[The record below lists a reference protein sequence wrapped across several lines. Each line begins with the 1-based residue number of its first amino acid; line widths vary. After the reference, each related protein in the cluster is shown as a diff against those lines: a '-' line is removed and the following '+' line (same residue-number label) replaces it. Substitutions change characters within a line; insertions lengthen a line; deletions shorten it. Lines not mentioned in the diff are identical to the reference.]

1 VASSSTEASAKP
13 RPGRGRTIAVTLLL
27 IVACVLAPL
36 SLIAVWTRNTLLDTD
51 QYVET
56 VGPLAHNPKV
66 INAIASNISEE
77 VVQGTNVEAKVKDA
91 LPPRADFIA
100 PAVAR
105 SLGTVVHDVAVR
117 ILSSDQFE
125 TLWKAANRRA
135 HDQVEAVLT
144 GGGSKITTKNG
155 EVAVNLGPVV
165 DKVQKA
171 LAGIGINVFSDSSA
185 RRVSPRFVLIQSDE
199 LKSAQ
204 SAVDL
209 LQKLSIVLPI
219 VMLLFFAAAIAI
231 SRNRRMTVLH
241 AGLGFAAAMLVVLTA
256 FNLGRTA
263 YLDALKAA
271 HPDAA
276 AAVYDQLLS
285 FLRLSARSLFAL
297 GLVVAIG
304 AWLAGPST
312 AAVRVRSFVRG
323 GEGTQLATE
332 GFPGWIA
339 RSRTGLRIVFVAIG
353 ALILVTWSHPRPLT
367 VLIITIV
374 VLIAIALTEF
384 FARTAAD
391 AAPSTPASS

>member
-1 VASSSTEASAKP
+1 MASSPTEASAKTA
-13 RPGRGRTIAVTLLL
+13 RPGRGRTIAVALLL

-36 SLIAVWTRNTLLDTD
+36 SLIAVWTKNTLLNTD

-56 VGPLAHNPKV
+56 VGPLASNPT
-66 INAIASNISEE
+66 IIDAIATNISEDL
-77 VVQGTNVEAKVKDA
+77 VAGTDVESKVKDA

-105 SLGTVVHDVAVR
+105 SLTTVVHDLAVR
-117 ILSSDQFE
+117 VLSSDQFE

-144 GGGSKITTKNG
+144 GGGSKISTKNG
-155 EVAVNLGPVV
+155 EVAVNLGPAVSQV
-165 DKVQKA
+165 KKRLEGV
-171 LAGIGINVFSDSSA
+171 GINVFSDSSA
-185 RRVSPRFVLIQSDE
+185 RRISPRFVLIQSDD

-219 VMLLFFAAAIAI
+219 VMLLFFAAAIVI
-231 SRNRRMTVLH
+231 SRNRRKTVLH

-263 YLDALKAA
+263 YLDALQAA

-285 FLRLSARSLFAL
+285 FLRLAARTLFVL

-304 AWLAGPST
+304 AWLAGPSG
-312 AAVRVRSFVRG
+312 AATRVRSFVRG
-323 GEGTQLATE
+323 GEGAQLATE
-332 GFPGWIA
+332 GFAGWVA
-339 RSRTGLRIVFVAIG
+339 RSRTGLRIFVVAIG
-353 ALILVTWSHPRPLT
+353 AVVLVTWSHPKPLT
-367 VLIITIV
+367 VLGIMII
-374 VLIAIALTEF
+374 VLIAIALIEF
-384 FARTAAD
+384 FARTSPD
-391 AAPSTPASS
+391 SAPSTSAP